1 MSSSYFESLGRGS
14 LAPPSSD
21 TLQGQFDQTEP
32 NFTDN
37 VNDSIDERRK
47 IDDQTIDGYI
57 RMYNHLFSK
66 AEKRPRQLLS
76 MTRTGVQD
84 ISVINDFVKEEV
96 KYNNYRQ
103 LFGDH
108 KLAYVKGGRSWMT
121 YQEIAKQDKD
131 VAKEYEVENE
141 RLAVQALSNQ
151 AAGEVMKQSDGDT
164 GTVNALVNGDGGQYA
179 FEYESNYTIKDVLN
193 QHVRFR
199 LAAESG
205 MVIELPD
212 HIAPRNEDGT
222 LQEKVYGDAANENE
236 RRFMDA
242 VIDNWF
248 AYQNKGIAGGRF
260 GRFKREFL
268 TKLMQ
273 RSNTRTVEYM
283 KDSGAALAN
292 SLQERRYK
300 DLAIKLKTD
309 PSYFVKSINLY
320 KGFHDG
326 SALLARE
333 EAYENVGNAYKAEL
347 LDRTD
352 IETFLDTP
360 FLAADSSPDNPHWVT
375 PRDYWKK
382 DSDKLLKLV
391 RETDNTRRE
400 EDEDED
406 EAKQENWVDNA
417 LAEIKAS
424 KEPTTYK
431 QKQDLIQNFMEE
443 FGVRMEQVPDRLKQL
458 FTKGTVLDET
468 IDQDLWRRL
477 NRGEKL
483 TAADLV
489 GIEDPQLK
497 SEWINRLPNSG
508 MNTKSRDSFIT
519 KAVNKKTL
527 ENDGLK
533 DKTLKHGAYVE
544 NATNAFNDAYSLAIS
559 TGSNQEQAMAA
570 GREAVLDG
578 LDLGKPGDTSWS
590 QWGGGV
596 MPTTEI
602 KQLETVKNAL
612 SLDPSL
618 LDSDKPWL
626 GEQPHIEEALKYIN
640 GKQLNIP
647 NYYRT
652 FPNIKL
658 SPIQLM
664 RRRLK
669 ALDLLPKEVSALP
682 EEENLPLTNQQ
693 RLLTYRPSPSRTLQ
707 VAMENDNSKWMFTDS
722 DLAINTLRQNA
733 QTSNQYS
740 SYDNDYRASTEFE
753 PQITN
758 EYVAINNVTH
768 WSNRPENISKTVLQE
783 WIAETLLA

>member
-1 MSSSYFESLGRGS
+1 MGSSYFESLGRGS
-14 LAPPSSD
+14 LAPPASD
-21 TLQGQFDQTEP
+21 TLQGQFEADQP
-32 NFTDN
+32 NLTDN
-37 VNDSIDERRK
+37 VNKSIDEVRAA
-47 IDDQTIDGYI
+47 DDETINGWI
-57 RMYNHLFSK
+57 AMYNKLFEK
-66 AEKRPRQLLS
+66 EDKRPRQLLQ
-76 MTRTGVQD
+76 MTREGIQD
-84 ISVINDFVKEEV
+84 AKVVKDFLEEEA
-96 KYNNYRQ
+96 KYNKYRQ
-103 LFGDH
+103 LFKNPTD
-108 KLAYVKGGRSWMT
+108 AVQGGKDWMN
-121 YQEIAKQDKD
+121 YSIISKQDPD
-131 VAKEYEVENE
+131 VAKEYEVENQ
-141 RLAVQALSNQ
+141 RYAVQADSNTV
-151 AAGEVMKQSDGDT
+151 AGAIMKQSDGDT
-164 GTVNALVNGDGGQYA
+164 GTVNTLVNGTGGQYA
-179 FEYESNYTIKDVLN
+179 FEFESNYTIKDTLN
-193 QHVRFR
+193 RHIRYR
-199 LAAESG
+199 IAAESG
-205 MVIELPD
+205 MHIKLPE
-212 HIAPRNEDGT
+212 HIAPRNEDGS
-222 LQEKVYGDAANENE
+222 LQIKVYDDAANETE
-236 RRFMDA
+236 RQYIDA
-242 VIDNWF
+242 VLDNWF
-248 AYQNKGIAGGRF
+248 AYQHKDIVGGRF